1 MNKKLYKTKNGAMI
15 SGVLKGISEYVE
27 VDVTVVRV
35 IFVVLALVTTGFPFV
50 LLYFIPVSYTHLQ
63 CVNIIYLNQITL
75 IKV

>member
-27 VDVTVVRV
+27 VDFTVVRV

-50 LLYFIPVSYTHLQ
+50 LLYFILSWIMPEKNSIGYDD
-63 CVNIIYLNQITL
+63 YE
-75 IKV
+75 IK

>member
-50 LLYFIPVSYTHLQ
+50 LLYFILSWIMPEKNSIGYDD
-63 CVNIIYLNQITL
+63 YE
-75 IKV
+75 IK

>member
-35 IFVVLALVTTGFPFV
+35 IFVVLALVTTVFPFV
-50 LLYFIPVSYTHLQ
+50 LLYFILSWIMPEKNSIGYDD
-63 CVNIIYLNQITL
+63 YE
-75 IKV
+75 IK